1 MERKFAS
8 LRQSFPTMMASCD
21 FVDFLQA
28 VHDISSEWAQ
38 HLRESRHCSMSLA
51 DHRSPPACTSAT
63 LLLDGVW
70 PVNVSPP
77 QIQHPQ
83 AAEPSDHPATPS
95 LSTPLEAEGLE
106 VAEPADSAL
115 LAPFRTSLTAAVCPW
130 PQSALQA
137 AAFPKTSA
145 NTAAGAAEPPPLSA
159 TARAESAPPQ
169 PRASM
174 ALDRHAGEAVDTALQ
189 WPGPAWTDS
198 GCGCPMDLARLWNDD
213 TEAGEMDG
221 AGGAAEEEAWRD
233 GGRWAGGDGAGS
245 DCWSESTSDS
255 DEGDE

>member
-51 DHRSPPACTSAT
+51 DHRAPPACTSAT

-70 PVNVSPP
+70 PVAVSPP
-77 QIQHPQ
+77 QTPHPK
-83 AAEPSDHPATPS
+83 AAEPSEYPASPP
-95 LSTPLEAEGLE
+95 LSQPLGAEGLAGVE
-106 VAEPADSAL
+106 HVDSLL
-115 LAPFRTSLTAAVCPW
+115 LAPSRASLTAAGCPW
-130 PQSALQA
+130 SQSALQA

-145 NTAAGAAEPPPLSA
+145 NSAAGAAEPPPLSLP
-159 TARAESAPPQ
+159 ARADSAPPQ

-174 ALDRHAGEAVDTALQ
+174 ALDCHAGEGMDAGLPWA
-189 WPGPAWTDS
+189 GPAWTDS

-221 AGGAAEEEAWRD
+221 AGGAAEEEAWTD